1 MKKKIFMF
9 VMAFAIIFP
18 VAFLLSACCGQ
29 ENPPEVTETGISVY
43 IDGTEV
49 NEDFN
54 TIDICYGDYTDV
66 TELINNKLT
75 VVVNYSDQTS
85 NNLVYDNV
93 GGGFSIAGLPQNLN
107 ANEEGYNLT
116 LSYKNFSQDL
126 ILIIRKVDIDF
137 SSVGWNYYEPY
148 TYDGE
153 EKTVKLVNVPKNV
166 EVTYQ
171 NDYKATNAGTY
182 TATAIIEY
190 DENNLPHRS
199 VIKRPVEYAYLY
211 LLNLENKE
219 DEKFYRMKTA
229 EASVYGASAIQN
241 LGAKQTY
248 MKRYVYMSVLDIV
261 EPDEVDAAPQGNVQT
276 VSQPAQQVTP
286 QPPVNFTTNVAEM
299 HKGPMSI
306 QVDYEPQQPLELGPR
321 IPQESLA
328 TNNVTIEATT
338 GNVVVDEPMTLE
350 TKTAIAQLIIT
361 KGKNPAETIQEIA
374 KNLGTPVEQFKESQ
388 KEQILQMIGSL

>member
-1 MKKKIFMF
+1 MPEEQRNSMTLEEKL
-9 VMAFAIIFP
+9 VIIKSELRK
-18 VAFLLSACCGQ
+18 V
-29 ENPPEVTETGISVY
+29 
-43 IDGTEV
+43 V
-49 NEDFN
+49 NTKSGFNKHNNFKYYQLEDF
-54 TIDICYGDYTDV
+54 
-66 TELINNKLT
+66 
-75 VVVNYSDQTS
+75 
-85 NNLVYDNV
+85 
-93 GGGFSIAGLPQNLN
+93 LPQTLELFSKYEIY
-107 ANEEGYNLT
+107 NEYFIDT
-116 LSYKNFSQDL
+116 DL
-126 ILIIRKVDIDF
+126 EIV
-137 SSVGWNYYEPY
+137 
-148 TYDGE
+148 E
-153 EKTVKLVNVPKNV
+153 EK
-166 EVTYQ
+166 
-171 NDYKATNAGTY
+171 
-182 TATAIIEY
+182 IEY